1 MYKLYSFPDQDTPI
15 ISNSCAPQFADQH
28 SFPVSMDTHLDHYL
42 RTEVRSCNTQMDF
55 ICGIMRVARLEGEA
69 VCVLNLGVL
78 NLLFLS
84 V

>member
-42 RTEVRSCNTQMDF
+42 RTEVRR
-55 ICGIMRVARLEGEA
+55 IL
-69 VCVLNLGVL
+69 
-78 NLLFLS
+78 
-84 V
+84 